1 MIRRIAHRLERLESR
16 SAARDVPP
24 VSVRIRFVHPQH
36 GLRGAVAGAGQARH
50 KGRANARGA
59 GIGARLAGTRSREIR
74 ATASYWLAR
83 IANGTNR
90 R

>member
-36 GLRGAVAGAGQARH
+36 GLTGVLLLEPDKPATRVAPTPEERESVRVSLEQ
-50 KGRANARGA
+50 GRAKFGPLPRTG
-59 GIGARLAGTRSREIR
+59 SPE
-74 ATASYWLAR
+74 
-83 IANGTNR
+83 
-90 R
+90 